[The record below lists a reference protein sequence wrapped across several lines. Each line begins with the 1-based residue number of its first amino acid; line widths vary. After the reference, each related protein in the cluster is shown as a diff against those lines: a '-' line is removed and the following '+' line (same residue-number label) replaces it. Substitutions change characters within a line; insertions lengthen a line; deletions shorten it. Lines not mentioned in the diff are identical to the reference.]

1 MHIAGHLRP
10 LTMAFVL
17 PFGVSRNVVDIDRAD
32 TLNGPAQQ
40 CAALLMLS
48 GVSVKGIFRTLYFSP
63 AHLPARIDD
72 VDIRYS
78 VRRITRDIA
87 CIGSFRQRD

>member
-1 MHIAGHLRP
+1 
-10 LTMAFVL
+10 
-17 PFGVSRNVVDIDRAD
+17 
-32 TLNGPAQQ
+32 
-40 CAALLMLS
+40 MLS

-78 VRRITRDIA
+78 VKRITRDIA
-87 CIGSFRQRD
+87 FIGSHRQRD